1 MLYKNK
7 CMYIYIEKKEND
19 EIYGWVN
26 TSIVTKIIVN

>member
-7 CMYIYIEKKEND
+7 CMYTYIEKKEKD